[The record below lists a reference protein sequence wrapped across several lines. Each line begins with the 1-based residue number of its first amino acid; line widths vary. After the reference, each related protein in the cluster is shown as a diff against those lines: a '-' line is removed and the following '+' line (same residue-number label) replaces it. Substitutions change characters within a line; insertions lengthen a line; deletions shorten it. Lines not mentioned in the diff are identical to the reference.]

1 VLRNGIDLHTISPL
15 AWAPTQQ
22 KPNLHELMTS
32 DENQEYP
39 DGKFCQLPSLSDN
52 PGLQTAVT
60 EKLACFKIWVVF
72 RSYFP
77 VNMFFLNLSHG
88 SYFV

>member
-1 VLRNGIDLHTISPL
+1 MLRNGIDLHTISPL
-15 AWAPTQQ
+15 AWAPTWQ
-22 KPNLHELMTS
+22 KPNLHKLMTS
-32 DENQEYP
+32 AENQEYP

-52 PGLQTAVT
+52 PGLQTAMT
-60 EKLACFKIWVVF
+60 DKLACFKIWVVF

-77 VNMFFLNLSHG
+77 VNMFFLNLGHG